1 MIHHYAAW
9 TGEAWAVAYHS
20 ATLGAVAVADGFPT
34 QQAATSEA
42 DRLNFESAART
53 AHAVRTKP
61 HHYGQ
66 RRSVRYFEPDA
77 FA

>member
-1 MIHHYAAW
+1 MIHHFAAW
-9 TGEAWAVAYHS
+9 TGEAWAVAYES
-20 ATLGAVAVADGFPT
+20 PSLGAVAVADGYAT
-34 QQAATSEA
+34 QHAAASEA
-42 DRLNFESAART
+42 ARLNYESAARM
-53 AHAVRTKP
+53 AMAVRTKP